1 VFGKVGSQEIKWTSL
16 RLMRTLAQVVKGMD
30 VVRAVEALPTGKDD
44 KPKQKVSL
52 LLQLLAQ
59 WLMF

>member
-1 VFGKVGSQEIKWTSL
+1 
-16 RLMRTLAQVVKGMD
+16 MRTLAQVVKGMD